1 MTNRNHETSDGYA
14 AVIANLTDDLRVIAC
29 KNNIQ
34 WILQRRKN
42 GGAERPWMSKGYFR
56 SRKALVRVGAGLGA
70 PIDKLEALPATFIPT
85 N

>member
-1 MTNRNHETSDGYA
+1 MGSYWCCSA
-14 AVIANLTDDLRVIAC
+14 YLTDDLRVIAC

-42 GGAERPWMSKGYFR
+42 GGAERPWISKGYFR
-56 SRKALVRVGAGLGA
+56 TRKALMRVGAGLKA
-70 PIDKLEALPATFIPT
+70 PTDKLEAFPATFIPT